1 MIYGNRKGNVRIQKN
16 HVLLPPVTQANYFH
30 NLKQNKKQTNPTKPC
45 MKNVF
50 SEKENV
56 SQETSGWGL
65 VGLENVAR

>member
-1 MIYGNRKGNVRIQKN
+1 
-16 HVLLPPVTQANYFH
+16 
-30 NLKQNKKQTNPTKPC
+30 

-65 VGLENVAR
+65 VGLENVARWSKVPFKWRLEIWNYDLGIGVPENGFDGS